1 MRCIGSFKC
10 IFWKMDNARSAIRG
24 IILKKSSINLGHR
37 VQNTSVKQ
45 PTVID
50 CTLYT
55 NFSPPSK
62 SFNFQC
68 FQSADSTCIATILK
82 FILYSQ
88 GLFIYIHPSL
98 PKIYKLLAWYFIS
111 ILHLVAITP
120 LKYCAKLNNKKD
132 ILQLIQINTNI
143 TYSGSVKPIVIFWT
157 LFEAIY
163 APKSQHIKYKCLY
176 NNTE

>member
-1 MRCIGSFKC
+1 MQGLPSEAL
-10 IFWKMDNARSAIRG
+10 FWKNPPLTHRSPSTKYFCKTADCDR
-24 IILKKSSINLGHR
+24 LH
-37 VQNTSVKQ
+37 SVHQ
-45 PTVID
+45 
-50 CTLYT
+50 L
-55 NFSPPSK
+55 FPPPK

-68 FQSADSTCIATILK
+68 FQSADRTCITTILK

-88 GLFIYIHPSL
+88 GLFIYIHPPL

-120 LKYCAKLNNKKD
+120 LKYCAKLNNKKN

-176 NNTE
+176 NNTV

>member
-1 MRCIGSFKC
+1 M
-10 IFWKMDNARSAIRG
+10 
-24 IILKKSSINLGHR
+24 
-37 VQNTSVKQ
+37 
-45 PTVID
+45 ID

-55 NFSPPSK
+55 KFFSPPK
-62 SFNFQC
+62 TFNFQC
-68 FQSADSTCIATILK
+68 FQSADRTCITTILK

-88 GLFIYIHPSL
+88 GLFIYIHPPL

-143 TYSGSVKPIVIFWT
+143 TYSGSVKPSYFFEHFSKQFTPLNHNT
-157 LFEAIY
+157 LNINVFTTILSNIWNVC
-163 APKSQHIKYKCLY
+163 KKGGINKTLKKKFHDISQHI
-176 NNTE
+176 